1 MNFPLKR
8 LQVLTLGLTMIM
20 ILVGCRG
27 AGSEPTPTPFIEKEG
42 EDPFIGIP
50 NPASFYC
57 QEMGYQLE
65 MRETEAGTEGICI
78 FPDGK
83 ECEEWVFLSGSCA
96 IEWTFC
102 QRQGSNIR
110 AGENIGTCEFA
121 DGSSC
126 PEYAYFIGECQA
138 PQ

>member
-1 MNFPLKR
+1 MNDPVKR
-8 LQVLTLGLTMIM
+8 LRLLTLVLTLTL
-20 ILVGCRG
+20 ILVSCRG
-27 AGSEPTPTPFIEKEG
+27 TAGDPTPTPFIEKEG
-42 EDPFIGIP
+42 EDPFIGVP

-83 ECEEWVFLSGSCA
+83 ECDEWEFLSGSCA

-102 QRQGSNIR
+102 QRQGSTIQ
-110 AGENIGTCEFA
+110 AGEGNVGTCGFA

-126 PEYAYFIGECQA
+126 PEYDYFIGECQA
-138 PQ
+138 P

>member
-1 MNFPLKR
+1 MIFQRK
-8 LQVLTLGLTMIM
+8 GLRFVILLL
-20 ILVGCRG
+20 ILVLLGASCRG
-27 AGSEPTPTPFIEKEG
+27 TGGDPTPTPFLEKEG

-65 MRETEAGTEGICI
+65 LRETEAGTAGICI

-83 ECEEWVFLSGSCA
+83 ECEEWEFLSGSCA

-110 AGENIGTCEFA
+110 AGENIATCEFS
-121 DGSSC
+121 DGTTC

-138 PQ
+138 P